1 MINHYFTLHQVCR
14 SLHQLIG
21 CKLIECFTQDKDEI
35 VLQFTDGQELYHLC
49 VNLTP
54 NNYCLNIRDKFSRA
68 RSNTKDIFP
77 HIVGEVLQDVVLAEN
92 NRIITL
98 KFIQSYAVIE
108 LYGATKSNFIVL
120 SSKMKVLDYHRL
132 NDEANSKGEK
142 FQYPA
147 SNMKSPNPAEF
158 TKIGDLLSKSDILLP
173 KSYSEELLKQYE
185 LKYSSPISEA
195 KDIDDILADAYM
207 MRNDALHSSKYYLYT
222 DESGGALLS
231 LVPLSSF
238 DKVLIFD
245 DIHLAISR
253 RYGFEKRITELETH
267 KNSVLKKL
275 KAIKKKVD
283 SSVKMCETSDKL
295 APMIEDYTNWAEI
308 LLSHPK
314 PKDKYGDKLE
324 SSDWYGNQIT
334 IPLDPKFN
342 LLENSANYYKKA
354 KKIKLNIEKKIEL
367 LPKYKEKQEQ
377 INSLISECETLDSVK
392 EIKQFISNRI
402 SGDKKVM
409 KEFDQRQESKFR
421 EFDLGDGYYLYVG
434 KNASNNDEL
443 TVKFAKP
450 NDIWMH
456 ARGSAGSHTVL
467 KSPNPKEAKPPKP
480 ILKLAAQI
488 TAYYSKQKNAKYV
501 PVAYTQKKNVHKP
514 RGANPGAVVM
524 SREEVIMVEPMLPAG
539 EEE

>member
-14 SLHQLIG
+14 SLRQFIG
-21 CKLIECFTQDKDEI
+21 CKLIECFTQEKDEI
-35 VLQFTDGQELYHLC
+35 VLLFTDGVEQFHLC

-54 NNYCLNIRDKFSRA
+54 NNYCLNFRDKFSRA
-68 RSNTKDIFP
+68 RSNTKDIFG
-77 HIVGEVLQDVVLAEN
+77 HIIGEVLQDVILAEN
-92 NRIITL
+92 NRVITL
-98 KFIQSYAVIE
+98 KFIQSSVVIE

-120 SSKMKVLDYHRL
+120 SSKMKVIDDHRKTAEL
-132 NDEANSKGEK
+132 RGEK
-142 FQYPA
+142 YEYEK
-147 SNMKSPNPAEF
+147 SNMKSPDPNEF
-158 TKIGDLLSKSDILLP
+158 IKVGDLLSKSDILLP
-173 KSYSEELLKQYE
+173 KSYSEELLKQFGY
-185 LKYSSPISEA
+185 KYADAPDSIE
-195 KDIDDILADAYM
+195 KLDEILADAYM
-207 MRNDALHSSKYYLYT
+207 MRADALHSDKYYIYT

-238 DKVLIFD
+238 DKVMIFD

-253 RYGFEKRITELETH
+253 RYGFEKRITELDTQR
-267 KNSVLKKL
+267 NAVLKKL
-275 KAIKKKVD
+275 RAIKKKVD
-283 SSVKMCETSDKL
+283 SGVKMCETADKL
-295 APMIEDYTNWAEI
+295 APMIDEYTNWAEL
-308 LLSHPK
+308 LLSQPK
-314 PKDKYGDKLE
+314 PKDKYGNKLDVF
-324 SSDWYGNQIT
+324 DWYGNPIQ
-334 IPLDPKFN
+334 IPLEPKYN
-342 LLENSANYYKKA
+342 LLENSANYYRKA

-367 LPKYKEKQEQ
+367 LPIYKEKQTQ
-377 INSLISECETLDSVK
+377 INLLISECEVLESTK

-421 EFDLGDGYYLYVG
+421 EFDLGDGYILYVG
-434 KNASNNDEL
+434 KNAANNDEL

-456 ARGSAGSHTVL
+456 ARGSSGSHTVL
-467 KSPNPKEAKPPKP
+467 RSPNTKEAKPPKP

-524 SREEVIMVEPMLPAG
+524 SREEVVMVEPMLPAG
-539 EEE
+539 EVE